1 MSKKIGDNYSD
12 SNSIDSNKKEDESES
27 ETFIIKYE
35 DAVYIN
41 CEYSDEL
48 MDILAEEDYSQ
59 YGSLVDEINTKK
71 FQMRK
76 PKNDLYKNRHI
87 ITLVHTY
94 I

>member
-1 MSKKIGDNYSD
+1 
-12 SNSIDSNKKEDESES
+12 
-27 ETFIIKYE
+27 
-35 DAVYIN
+35 
-41 CEYSDEL
+41 